1 MDTEIESCKH
11 LENQT
16 IAWEL
21 KHGFR
26 DNALIKNSN
35 GTLEGCDLY

>member
-1 MDTEIESCKH
+1 MDVDTGSCKH

-16 IAWEL
+16 GAWEL

-26 DNALIKNSN
+26 DNAFLKNSN
-35 GTLEGCDLY
+35 GTLRGGDHC